1 MSFITLYP
9 SEYKPRIKEV
19 DAVIKD
25 YVLPIRYVSTYPATI
40 NEVSYKIKDL
50 NYKIKDVA
58 FGFIQSIWKDTVSI
72 SNVKTYQKTFNKTL
86 NSAIK
91 FSFEKLGNSGQIIS
105 DIRLYDKVLNETNYD
120 ETITPYGYGK
130 WKEMV
135 TGDYI
140 YEKALCKYAMQAS
153 LNADRPN
160 TRIYQHKVDVPD
172 RVQTGTV
179 VLDTI
184 EQPLHVKFD
193 DDPVRAF
200 HVTPEMNV
208 SIKSYSGTSG
218 TPEVMVYNIDR
229 YGFDVTLKNGSEYVA
244 GKITYA
250 ARAY

>member
-1 MSFITLYP
+1 MSFITSYQN
-9 SEYKPRIKEV
+9 EYRPRIK
-19 DAVIKD
+19 
-25 YVLPIRYVSTYPATI
+25 
-40 NEVSYKIKDL
+40 EVSYKIKDL
-50 NYKIKDVA
+50 NYKINDAA
-58 FGFIQSIWKDTVSI
+58 FGFIQSTWKDTISI
-72 SNVKTYQKTFNKTL
+72 SNVKTYQGTFNRSFSAELDIGFKNVSNFTKTL
-86 NSAIK
+86 NNAIEL
-91 FSFEKLGNSGQIIS
+91 SFEKLGNSGQIIS

-179 VLDTI
+179 VLNTI

-200 HVTPEMNV
+200 HVTPELNV
-208 SIKSYSGTSG
+208 SIKSYSGTDQ
-218 TPEVMVYNIDR
+218 TPLVMTYNLDR
-229 YGFDVTLKNGSEYVA
+229 YGFDVTMKVGTEYIAGS
-244 GKITYA
+244 ITYA
-250 ARAY
+250 ARGY

>member
-1 MSFITLYP
+1 MSFNTLKTEYYP
-9 SEYKPRIKEV
+9 KIKELGV
-19 DAVIKD
+19 LKLSDINVAIKNVKGYIID
-25 YVLPIRYVSTYPATI
+25 SDWKAKLSLS
-40 NEVSYKIKDL
+40 VSYISE
-50 NYKIKDVA
+50 NI
-58 FGFIQSIWKDTVSI
+58 FNRNFTV
-72 SNVKTYQKTFNKTL
+72 
-86 NSAIK
+86 
-91 FSFEKLGNSGQIIS
+91 KLGIGDSVVKNITKELITKIGLNAFKVNNAGQVIS
-105 DIRLYDKVLNETNYD
+105 DIRLYNKVLNETNYD

-130 WKEMV
+130 WKVLV

-140 YEKALCKYAMQAS
+140 YEKALCKYTMQAS

-179 VLDTI
+179 VLDTK

-229 YGFDVTLKNGSEYVA
+229 YGFDITLKNGSEYVA